1 MKTRHMTMAQALIVF
16 LKQQHV
22 ERDGREH
29 AFFGGMVGIFGHGN
43 VAGIGQAL
51 QQNPDFPYIL
61 MRNEQAGVHLAV
73 GFAKANNRLR
83 TFACTASIG
92 PGATNMITGA
102 ALATINRLPVLLLP
116 GDIFARRN
124 VAPVLQQ
131 LESPTTQDT
140 GVNDC
145 FKPVSRYWDRIYRP
159 EQLITSLPEAMR
171 VLTSP
176 SDCGAVTLALP
187 QDVQTEAY
195 DYPEELFRK
204 RVWLIRRGEP
214 DRESLERAVKAIEL
228 AERPLIVCG
237 GGVLMS
243 EASQALSE
251 FAAETGIP
259 VAETQAGKG
268 ALGWDQR
275 QVVGAIGATGSLA
288 ANRLAGKADVVIGI
302 GTRYSDFTTASM
314 TAFQNPNVKFVNINT
329 AEFDAYKV
337 GAIPVVADARVAL
350 EQIGAA
356 LSTHKVSA
364 AYAAEIAELKAKW
377 DAEVERLLHLGEQIA
392 GGASAGEDARTT
404 AGETPALQ
412 GASLPGLV
420 GASAGGSSKPAQSEV
435 IGAMVE
441 AAGERGVLVSAA
453 GSHPGDLHKLWR
465 TRTPNGY
472 HMEYGYSCMGYEI
485 PGAMGAKMADPTREV
500 FVFLG
505 DGTYLMAP
513 SEIATSVQEGI
524 KIVIVLVD
532 NGGFASIGSLSR
544 SLGQGGFGTRY
555 RARDAKSGQLDG
567 AAIKVDFVANARS
580 LGAHAV
586 KAATLVE
593 LRQALEE
600 AKAMDR
606 TTVIVVETDVSAS
619 VPGYDSWWDV
629 AVAEVSEM
637 ESVREARAKYEEA
650 RKRERRFV

>member
-1 MKTRHMTMAQALIVF
+1 MAQALIQF
-16 LKQQHV
+16 LKQQYV

-29 AFFGGMVGIFGHGN
+29 AFFAGMVGIFGHGN

-51 QQNPDFPYIL
+51 QENPDFPYIL
-61 MRNEQAGVHLAV
+61 VRNEQAGVHMAA
-73 GFAKANNRLR
+73 GFAKASNRLR
-83 TFACTASIG
+83 TFACTSSIG

-131 LESPTTQDT
+131 LESPSTQDI

-159 EQLITSLPEAMR
+159 EQLITALPEAMR

-187 QDVQTEAY
+187 QDVQTEAF
-195 DYPEELFRK
+195 DYPEELFTK

-214 DRESLERAVKAIEL
+214 DRVSLERAVDAIAKAQ
-228 AERPLIVCG
+228 RPLIVAG

-243 EASQALSE
+243 EASGALDAFVE
-251 FAAETGIP
+251 ATGIP

-268 ALGWDQR
+268 ALAWDHPL
-275 QVVGAIGATGSLA
+275 VVGAIGATGSLA
-288 ANRLAGKADVVIGI
+288 ANRLAQSADLVIGI
-302 GTRYSDFTTASM
+302 GTRYSDFTSASM
-314 TAFQNPNVKFVNINT
+314 TAFQNPGVNFVNINT

-350 EQIGAA
+350 EQLGAV
-356 LSTHKVSA
+356 LKGHKVSS
-364 AYAAEIAELKAKW
+364 AYAAEIAELKTKW
-377 DAEVERLLHLGEQIA
+377 DAEVDRLFHLKRQDSDHGN
-392 GGASAGEDARTT
+392 
-404 AGETPALQ
+404 
-412 GASLPGLV
+412 
-420 GASAGGSSKPAQSEV
+420 KPAQSEV
-435 IGAMVE
+435 IGAMWE
-441 AAGERGVLVSAA
+441 ASGPRDVLVSAA

-485 PGAMGAKMADPTREV
+485 PGAMGAKMADPSREV

-505 DGTYLMAP
+505 DGTYLMMPA
-513 SEIATSVQEGI
+513 EIATSVQEGV
-524 KIVIVLVD
+524 KIIIVLVD
-532 NGGFASIGSLSR
+532 NHGFASIGSLSR
-544 SLGQGGFGTRY
+544 SLGQEGFGTRY
-555 RARDAKSGQLDG
+555 RKRNAKSGQLDG
-567 AAIKVDFVANARS
+567 DLVAVDFAANARS
-580 LGAHAV
+580 LGAHAI
-586 KAATLVE
+586 KAANLSE
-593 LRQALEE
+593 LKKALEE

-606 TTVIVVETDVSAS
+606 TTVIVVETDTSVG
-619 VPGYDSWWDV
+619 VPGYESWWDV

-637 ESVREARAKYEEA
+637 KSVSEARARYEEA
-650 RKRERRFV
+650 RKRERHHL